1 MRISLVVA
9 VGENGVI
16 GKDGRLPWHMRS
28 DLKRF
33 RAITIGKPVI
43 MGRRTFQSL
52 KRPLDQRD
60 NIVVTRDPGFR
71 AEGAV
76 VAASFEAALS
86 LARACAAA
94 RGAGEIMVIGGAQ
107 VYEAALPH
115 ADRIYLTRVYASPE
129 GDTFFADP
137 DPARWREVSRES
149 LPRGEHDDHDAT
161 FSILDRISGC

>member
-9 VGENGVI
+9 VAENGVI
-16 GKDGRLPWHMRS
+16 GKDGRLPWQMRS

-71 AEGAV
+71 PEGAV

-86 LARACAAA
+86 IARACA
-94 RGAGEIMVIGGAQ
+94 GAHGADEIMVIGGAQ
-107 VYEAALPH
+107 LYEAAMPH
-115 ADRIYLTRVYASPE
+115 ADRIYLTRVHAKPE
-129 GDTFFADP
+129 GDTFFPEP
-137 DPARWREVSRES
+137 DAACWREVSREA
-149 LPRGEHDDHDAT
+149 LPRGPGDDHAAT
-161 FSILDRISGC
+161 ISILDRISGR

>member
-9 VGENGVI
+9 VAENGVI
-16 GKDGRLPWHMRS
+16 GKDGLLPWHMRS

-94 RGAGEIMVIGGAQ
+94 RGADEIMVIGGAQ

-115 ADRIYLTRVYASPE
+115 ADRIYLTRVHASPE
-129 GDTFFADP
+129 GDTFLADP
-137 DPARWREVSRES
+137 DPARWREVAREA
-149 LPRGEHDDHDAT
+149 LPRGEHDDHNAT
-161 FSILDRISGC
+161 LSILDRISGC